1 MQEIQDDDPEVWAEV
16 EVHVI
21 ALHEGIIESLESLSS
36 DWARRKRLVAWLLK
50 YKKILTSRT
59 RHQPSVCTTKALSPT
74 DLTMS
79 LLEYVQQEIIRLY
92 QQQVFNKETDHLKDD
107 NTGDRKSLRRRSG
120 IYNLDPYIDEKD
132 LLRVGEDSSLHLNDI
147 RPVLLGKD
155 GNIPRLIVEW
165 CHKKVVHEACH
176 K

>member
-1 MQEIQDDDPEVWAEV
+1 MCNFQDEIKCCEHVGCTSQD
-16 EVHVI
+16 
-21 ALHEGIIESLESLSS
+21 
-36 DWARRKRLVAWLLK
+36 K
-50 YKKILTSRT
+50 
-59 RHQPSVCTTKALSPT
+59 
-74 DLTMS
+74 
-79 LLEYVQQEIIRLY
+79 VQQVQKGAENICHAIY
-92 QQQVFNKETDHLKDD
+92 QQVFNKEIDHLKDD

-155 GNIPRLIVEW
+155 GNIPRLIVDW